1 MQVNDSGGTSGLS
14 VLSPLVDLGL
24 GGLQFGPHS
33 TSLQIV
39 QTKHCRMFLKMQYKI
54 LKKKFQEIKNLQIGP
69 KHNEIATH
77 I

>member
-1 MQVNDSGGTSGLS
+1 
-14 VLSPLVDLGL
+14 
-24 GGLQFGPHS
+24 
-33 TSLQIV
+33 
-39 QTKHCRMFLKMQYKI
+39 MQYKI